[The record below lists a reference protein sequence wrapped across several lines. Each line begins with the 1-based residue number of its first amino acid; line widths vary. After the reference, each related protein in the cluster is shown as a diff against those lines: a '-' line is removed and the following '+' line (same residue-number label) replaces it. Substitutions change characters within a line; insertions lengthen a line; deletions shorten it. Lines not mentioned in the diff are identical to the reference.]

1 MVNVYVYLPDFIA
14 DILLLSSGAQ
24 VIQAPILFSFQ
35 SPEQLRL
42 LLYDGRLPSR
52 SSKGV
57 DCL

>member
-14 DILLLSSGAQ
+14 DILFLSSGAQ
-24 VIQAPILFSFQ
+24 VMHAPILFSFQ

-42 LLYDGRLPSR
+42 LLNDGPFPSR

-57 DCL
+57 DYP